1 MTGED
6 RHRREGDRRGQR
18 QEGRGQERTDTG
30 GKVTGEDRHR
40 REGDRRGQTQ
50 EGR

>member
-6 RHRREGDRRGQR
+6 RD
-18 QEGRGQERTDTG
+18 
-30 GKVTGEDRHR
+30 R

-50 EGR
+50 EEGDRRGQTQEGR